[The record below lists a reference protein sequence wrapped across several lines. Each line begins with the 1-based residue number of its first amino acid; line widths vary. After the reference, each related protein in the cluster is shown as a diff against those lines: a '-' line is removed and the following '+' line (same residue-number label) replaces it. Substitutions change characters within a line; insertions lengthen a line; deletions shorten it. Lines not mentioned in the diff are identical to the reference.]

1 MKCYWTVQVMCG
13 VLDIIRILYAGNN
26 LISNTTTF
34 GWNDITSSMGA
45 VVVDSIDALYC
56 TDGMMHI
63 KTADGSL
70 YAYGR
75 NMNANAGVTGVS
87 GVISVATK
95 VSGLPSAVKD
105 IRYTFSYGT
114 VVLLLLWVLRI
125 MLLQLFLVLH
135 RWLHVVDKMMV
146 S

>member
-13 VLDIIRILYAGNN
+13 VLDIIL
-26 LISNTTTF
+26 
-34 GWNDITSSMGA
+34 
-45 VVVDSIDALYC
+45 VDSIDALYC

-95 VSGLPSAVKD
+95 V
-105 IRYTFSYGT
+105 
-114 VVLLLLWVLRI
+114 LLLL
-125 MLLQLFLVLH
+125 
-135 RWLHVVDKMMV
+135 
-146 S
+146 